1 MCEGCIG
8 RCISMKPQKSKKGF
22 TLIELIVVI
31 AIMGILMAIIIPS
44 WNYYVR
50 RSREREA
57 AAQSKV
63 VFNAAQIEA
72 TRLSVKERPIVNQ
85 LSDPTL
91 DSVKRTE
98 LEAKLFMGTGDFY
111 YYWNS
116 ETQTGEKVTDA
127 NLPDGSASALDNAA
141 FGRAINNVTGGE
153 GVYKVYVSNYNV
165 QSVVYCELETGRYKG
180 TYPVIMEDL
189 SNATREEIRGNAM
202 LSVDMKKLV
211 LTP

>member
-1 MCEGCIG
+1 
-8 RCISMKPQKSKKGF
+8 MKTQKSKKGF

-44 WNYYVR
+44 WNYYIR

-57 AAQSKV
+57 AAQAKV

-72 TRLSVKERPIVNQ
+72 TRLSVKERNIVNK

-91 DSVKRTE
+91 DSVERTE
-98 LEAKLFMGTGDFY
+98 LEAKLFMGSGDFY

-116 ETQTGEKVTDA
+116 ETQTGEKVTEE
-127 NLPDGSASALDNAA
+127 NLPDGNASDLENAA
-141 FGRAINNVTGGE
+141 FGRAINNVSGGE
-153 GVYKVYVSNYNV
+153 GVYKVYVHNYNV

-180 TYPVIMEDL
+180 TYPVVMDDL
-189 SNATREEIRGNAM
+189 PSDTRTEVRGNAM
-202 LSVDMKKLV
+202 LSVDMKN
-211 LTP
+211 LTLAP